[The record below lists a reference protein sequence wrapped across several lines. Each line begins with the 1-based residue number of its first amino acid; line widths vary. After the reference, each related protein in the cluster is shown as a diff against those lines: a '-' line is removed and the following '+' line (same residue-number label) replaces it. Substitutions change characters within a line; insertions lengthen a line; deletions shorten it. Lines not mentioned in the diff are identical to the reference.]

1 MKRIVIFIFGLITYY
16 RLNHLNKLRIEGVEH
31 LRDLPVKNVLFV
43 SNHQTYF
50 MDVASFIF
58 IFGQVTTP
66 TLITNSGGT
75 FSNSSVIMDFS
86 IRELAVQ
93 TLQNNEILTQ
103 GFHQGDLKVTTAIF
117 NLGIKTKIYPNP
129 TTKFIIIELEKN
141 VNADILVYDING
153 KIVIE
158 DKLNDE
164 NQKQLDFSFLKQG
177 NYLLHI
183 NVADKQSVYQI
194 NKTK

>member
-1 MKRIVIFIFGLITYY
+1 MRSIL
-16 RLNHLNKLRIEGVEH
+16 L
-31 LRDLPVKNVLFV
+31 LFLC
-43 SNHQTYF
+43 F
-50 MDVASFIF
+50 PIF

-66 TLITNSGGT
+66 TVITNSGGT

-86 IRELAVQ
+86 IGELAVQ

-103 GFHQGDLKVTTAIF
+103 GFHQGDLKVTTALI

-129 TTKFIIIELEKN
+129 TTNFIIVELEKN

-164 NQKQLDFSFLKQG
+164 NEKQLDFSFLKQG
-177 NYLLHI
+177 NYLLNI
-183 NVADKQSVYQI
+183 NIADKQSVYQI
-194 NKTK
+194 NKSK

>member
-1 MKRIVIFIFGLITYY
+1 MRSISF
-16 RLNHLNKLRIEGVEH
+16 
-31 LRDLPVKNVLFV
+31 LFLC
-43 SNHQTYF
+43 F
-50 MDVASFIF
+50 PIF

-66 TLITNSGGT
+66 TVITNSGGT

-86 IRELAVQ
+86 IGELAVQ

-129 TTKFIIIELEKN
+129 TTNFIIVELEKN
-141 VNADILVYDING
+141 VNADIKVYDING

-164 NQKQLDFSFLKQG
+164 NEKQLDFSFLKQG
-177 NYLLHI
+177 NYLLNI
-183 NVADKQSVYQI
+183 NIADKQSVYQI
-194 NKTK
+194 NKSK